1 MRRIARAHRVVGMDV
16 VEVAPSY
23 DNLNG
28 ITAIMAGRLVL
39 NVLGASWAPDGA
51 VRRWKSK

>member
-1 MRRIARAHRVVGMDV
+1 MDV